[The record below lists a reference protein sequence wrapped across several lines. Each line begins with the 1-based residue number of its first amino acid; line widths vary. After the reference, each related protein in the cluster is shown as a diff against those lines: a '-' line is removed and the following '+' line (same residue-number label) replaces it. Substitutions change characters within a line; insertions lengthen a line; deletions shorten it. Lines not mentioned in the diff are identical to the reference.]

1 MYCEGRTKCLG
12 IVATD
17 LRDNVLCVVVMGQVK
32 VSLISPTQD
41 ELTLL
46 YYRLNRFVTA
56 SIVGAVLS
64 CTALTLQTVTRNYL
78 VDSGLLGV
86 NSGAVLGKVLS
97 MFLKVGPSQLFAL
110 AGSMIALIATFT
122 LEVWVGVIF

>member
-1 MYCEGRTKCLG
+1 
-12 IVATD
+12 
-17 LRDNVLCVVVMGQVK
+17 MGTGQSK
-32 VSLISPTQD
+32 LISPTQD

-78 VDSGLLGV
+78 VDSGTR
-86 NSGAVLGKVLS
+86 GKFRCSTWKGTLNV
-97 MFLKVGPSQLFAL
+97 LKVGQAVVCASWKHDRTD
-110 AGSMIALIATFT
+110 ATFT
-122 LEVWVGVIF
+122 LEVWVE